1 MDISPDQV
9 IYWEWGVVKL
19 NATLVFSWVAMAVLT
34 GGAWLITRNLR
45 LAPRS
50 ARWQILWEVV
60 VTQILDQIEEA
71 SLQDPRRYLPFIGTL
86 FLFIV
91 TCNTLG
97 VIPGF
102 EAPTASITTTAAL
115 AGCVFVAVPVF
126 GIVNRGV
133 GGYFKNYIQPTPL
146 MLPFNLIGEIS
157 RTLALAVRLFGN
169 ILSGNLTVAIL
180 LSLAPLFFPVI
191 MQAFGLLI
199 GVIQAYVFA
208 VLALVYIASGAR
220 VQHDRAQDDRVAPA
234 TDDPNASSTT

>member
-169 ILSGNLTVAIL
+169 ILSGNLIVAIL

-220 VQHDRAQDDRVAPA
+220 VQHDRAQDDRAAPA